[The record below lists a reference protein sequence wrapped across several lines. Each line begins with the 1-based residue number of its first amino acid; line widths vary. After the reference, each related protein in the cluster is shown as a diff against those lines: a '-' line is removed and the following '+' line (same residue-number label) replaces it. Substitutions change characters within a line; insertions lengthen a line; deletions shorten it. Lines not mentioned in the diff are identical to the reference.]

1 MINWN
6 RLVFQSDNLP
16 SVPAKLYLE
25 CVQEHKGCLLLVC
38 SDYGTE
44 NGVIAGMQCFFHSD
58 NAPFSEELAHRY
70 GSSTRNQRVENQW
83 SHFRKSMA
91 SWWINFFKDLVGNGR
106 VDLEKEIPK
115 ECLWLFQWCPAK
127 CFKWHEEILEYT
139 LYKVIMPQKSCR
151 SS

>member
-6 RLVFQSDNLP
+6 CLIFQSDNLP

-25 CVQEHKGCLLLVC
+25 CVQEHKGCPLLVC
-38 SDYGTE
+38 SDYGNE
-44 NGVIAGMQCFFHSD
+44 NGIIALMQCFFHSD

-70 GSSTRNQRVENQW
+70 GSSTRNQRVENQC

-115 ECLWLFQWCPAK
+115 ECLWF
-127 CFKWHEEILEYT
+127 CFSGVLQSALNDMRKYKNTHYT
-139 LYKVIMPQKSCR
+139 R
-151 SS
+151 